1 MEKQTSG
8 ANDETIGTMNDL
20 QSVKF
25 EHDTQKLYQDSYT
38 HMLTRMK
45 KDLIVLQ
52 LQSNDLTESLRH
64 KRQIY
69 EDESKKN
76 RLAREAKL

>member
-45 KDLIVLQ
+45 KDLIALQ